1 MARKGTETGGPA
13 ETKAAKFSRLAS
25 ARVTR
30 AVKAINRVG
39 ALASAQY
46 EKTPAQVDKIESY
59 LNAAVR
65 ATVTRLRGEAE
76 ADTNIEI

>member
-1 MARKGTETGGPA
+1 MARKGTEAGGPA

-46 EKTPAQVDKIESY
+46 EKTPAQVDKIEGY
-59 LNAAVR
+59 LNVAVR
-65 ATVTRLRGEAE
+65 AAVARLRGEAE

>member
-1 MARKGTETGGPA
+1 MARKATEPGGPA

-46 EKTPAQVDKIESY
+46 EKTPAQVDKIEGY

-65 ATVTRLRGEAE
+65 AAVARLRGEAE